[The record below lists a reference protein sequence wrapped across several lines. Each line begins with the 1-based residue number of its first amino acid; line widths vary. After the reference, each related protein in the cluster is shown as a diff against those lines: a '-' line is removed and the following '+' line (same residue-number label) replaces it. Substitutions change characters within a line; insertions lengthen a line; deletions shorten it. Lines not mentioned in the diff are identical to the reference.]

1 MPPPFR
7 STSFAMKND
16 DQRRRFGWAL
26 PASVTVHALAVAL
39 LIFGLPVSLFETEQE
54 KPIDVEL
61 VPPPEQP
68 KQAQAAKAEPPPA
81 PKPPPPE
88 AKAEEAQEK
97 QPEKKPE
104 TGKEDA
110 KTAPENVLEPVHRFG
125 EKDGGPKVAPD
136 GDSASEASAEAEAE
150 KPEPEK
156 PEVAKTDDPAE
167 VEKPEVAKPEPEKK
181 DAAQPKELTAA
192 RSPEQT
198 PLAKEAETPA
208 AKPAPKPKKAA
219 KAEQTKK
226 LASRMNT
233 GDAIATTAMGGLPR
247 DVRGGR
253 LCVTELRER
262 MRNASPPYF
271 PDLLPSYPL
280 ESGNVLDIPRAAFR
294 LGGAWYELS
303 FRCEVDSNATQVLVF
318 NFRVGGPIPPGEWK
332 RRGLPAR

>member
-1 MPPPFR
+1 
-7 STSFAMKND
+7 MKD
-16 DQRRRFGWAL
+16 VDQRPRFGWAL

-39 LIFGLPVSLFETEQE
+39 LIFGLPVSLFEAEQE

-61 VPPPEQP
+61 VSPPEQP
-68 KQAQAAKAEPPPA
+68 KQAQAAKPPPPA
-81 PKPPPPE
+81 PKPPPE
-88 AKAEEAQEK
+88 AKAEEAPEP

-125 EKDGGPKVAPD
+125 EKDGGPKVATD

-150 KPEPEK
+150 KPEPQKPEEAKTQPAEEEK
-156 PEVAKTDDPAE
+156 PAA
-167 VEKPEVAKPEPEKK
+167 AKPEPEQK

-192 RSPEQT
+192 RSADQAP
-198 PLAKEAETPA
+198 PAKEVETPA
-208 AKPAPKPKKAA
+208 TKPTPKQKKAA

-226 LASRMNT
+226 LASRMDT
-233 GDAIATTAMGGLPR
+233 GDVIATTAMGGLPR
-247 DVRGGR
+247 DVRAGR

-280 ESGNVLDIPRAAFR
+280 EKGNVLDIPRAAFR

-303 FRCEVDSNATQVLVF
+303 FRCEVDSNATEVLAF
-318 NFRVGGPIPPGEWK
+318 NFRVGRAIPPGEWK
-332 RRGLPAR
+332 QRGLPAR